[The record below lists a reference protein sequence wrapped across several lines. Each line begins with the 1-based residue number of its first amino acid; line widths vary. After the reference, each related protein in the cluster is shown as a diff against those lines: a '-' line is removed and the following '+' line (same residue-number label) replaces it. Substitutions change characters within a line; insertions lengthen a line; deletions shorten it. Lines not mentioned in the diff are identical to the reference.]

1 MDISGGRHG
10 LGRRKI
16 VGWALGTSP
25 NASLACKALN
35 QASLERTTRFRAD
48 HHSDRGSRYTS
59 KTYRLMLEKNGIIG
73 SLSRKGF
80 PCDNAPME
88 SFFQTLKTE
97 YILQKIFS
105 DC

>member
-1 MDISGGRHG
+1 
-10 LGRRKI
+10 
-16 VGWALGTSP
+16 
-25 NASLACKALN
+25 
-35 QASLERTTRFRAD
+35 
-48 HHSDRGSRYTS
+48 
-59 KTYRLMLEKNGIIG
+59 MLEKNGIIG